1 MAELQQ
7 DQKAGSGLSRGT
19 GLYFEGK
26 GPTYIAILKLY
37 T

>member
-1 MAELQQ
+1 MAELWQ
-7 DQKAGSGLSRGT
+7 DQKAGFERGT

-37 T
+37 TSF